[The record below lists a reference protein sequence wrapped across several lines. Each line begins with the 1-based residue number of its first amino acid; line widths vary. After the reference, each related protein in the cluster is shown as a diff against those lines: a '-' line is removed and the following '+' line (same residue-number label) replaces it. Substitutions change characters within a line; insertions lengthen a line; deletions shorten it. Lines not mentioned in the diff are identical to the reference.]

1 MNKYFNQLK
10 IDIPLLKIEIPGLAS
25 LSPNLNFFYT
35 QRLDIETSINGD
47 LLDFFADMGIYF
59 DWCEL
64 FYSIPNFIGP
74 IHRDLCPGEYSN
86 LNMHPHDMIKINWI
100 FGGHNSS
107 MNWYSSKSNAAKQ
120 VVKLPAHDSVYM
132 YYKPS
137 EVNLECSADIGSLSL
152 VQSGIPHTSQTAEQ
166 YRYCISLFPYT
177 VEYNTKRRLTMEQAY
192 TRLKKYLVPPEGI
205 EPPSPR
211 S

>member
-10 IDIPLLKIEIPGLAS
+10 IDIPLLKIEIPGLES
-25 LSPNLNFFYT
+25 LTANMNFFYT
-35 QRLDIETSINGD
+35 QRLDVETSISRNM
-47 LLDFFADMGIYF
+47 LDFFADNGIYF
-59 DWCEL
+59 DCCEL
-64 FYSIPNFIGP
+64 FYSIPNFTGP

-86 LNMHPHDMIKINWI
+86 LNMNPRDIIKINWI
-100 FGGHNSS
+100 FGGHGST
-107 MNWYSSKSNAAKQ
+107 MNWYSTKSNVTKQ
-120 VVKLPAHDSVYM
+120 VSKTAHNSVYM

-137 EVNLECSADIGSLSL
+137 EVKLECLADIGSLSL
-152 VQSGIPHTSQTAEQ
+152 VQSGVPHTSQTSAQ
-166 YRYCISLFPYT
+166 YRYCVSLFPYT
-177 VEYNTKRRLTMEQAY
+177 SEYNTKQRLTMEQAY